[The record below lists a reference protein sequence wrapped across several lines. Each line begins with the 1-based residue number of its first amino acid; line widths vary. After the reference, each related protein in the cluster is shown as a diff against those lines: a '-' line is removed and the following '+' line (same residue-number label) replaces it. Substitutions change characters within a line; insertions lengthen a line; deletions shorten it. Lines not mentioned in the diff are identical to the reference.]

1 MIKRKEKKLE
11 GTDPGDS
18 AVATCL
24 SVHMI
29 YIPFTPKVLIIEARN
44 AKRSEIKITSR
55 KSPGCVL
62 WRERETLGKFKGQ
75 QSPFRPLEEELRK
88 MTKKKRHQST

>member
-62 WRERETLGKFKGQ
+62 WRERERERPWGNLRDSKVPLGH
-75 QSPFRPLEEELRK
+75 SRK
-88 MTKKKRHQST
+88 N

>member
-62 WRERETLGKFKGQ
+62 WRERERERDLG
-75 QSPFRPLEEELRK
+75 EI
-88 MTKKKRHQST
+88 